1 MSLNI
6 KSLTING
13 NGGNLLGICQDP
25 QKHYDEPRMFKSGT
39 RSPKVVPFRCWK
51 KNRKST
57 PSSSKSG
64 GEIPDT
70 QRLKTWIAK
79 LALARRT
86 TNSWFS
92 RSKTIRN
99 TTEQE
104 GIIDTSATKMKRK
117 LALKTLSGEIK
128 GAKASDW
135 LQSDGTET
143 PLCVKTAKFAEEVL
157 AKLRRKIWS
166 EVNIT
171 PDPPRVK
178 ARNSRKTG
186 RVANTLDQT
195 GAWGEF

>member
-1 MSLNI
+1 MTRTLLAELKSQLRTRWHHREHRTYIRRHSVTDGKTAVAKSVSKYGINFMSLNI

-117 LALKTLSGEIK
+117 LALKTLK
-128 GAKASDW
+128 VW
-135 LQSDGTET
+135 GT
-143 PLCVKTAKFAEEVL
+143 
-157 AKLRRKIWS
+157 RQGRK
-166 EVNIT
+166 
-171 PDPPRVK
+171 PY
-178 ARNSRKTG
+178 
-186 RVANTLDQT
+186 
-195 GAWGEF
+195 